1 MLKSFNIYA
10 VLKLELYV
18 FGYLM
23 EFLLGGAMKPT
34 THGQWAHLACA
45 MWIPSLFVYDFIH
58 SFLPSLVIF
67 TKCQD
72 HGHDRYSSILTP

>member
-1 MLKSFNIYA
+1 
-10 VLKLELYV
+10 
-18 FGYLM
+18 
-23 EFLLGGAMKPT
+23 MKPT